1 MLISQSLCNSF
12 FTCKST
18 TGTTI
23 ILFLSFEWNK
33 KIIIKLSM
41 VSELVTSSEGNI
53 PFYQCAQCGNYLN
66 EDSSKELLGSVIDI
80 HP

>member
-1 MLISQSLCNSF
+1 
-12 FTCKST
+12 
-18 TGTTI
+18 
-23 ILFLSFEWNK
+23 
-33 KIIIKLSM
+33 M

-66 EDSSKELLGSVIDI
+66 EDSSKEMLGSVIDI